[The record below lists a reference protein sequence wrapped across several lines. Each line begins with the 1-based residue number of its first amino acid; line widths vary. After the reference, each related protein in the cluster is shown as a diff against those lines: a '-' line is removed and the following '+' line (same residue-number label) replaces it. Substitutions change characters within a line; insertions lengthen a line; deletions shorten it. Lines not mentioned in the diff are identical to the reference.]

1 MKVKET
7 EIYNYI
13 RSIQLHRVFISSVY
27 NLKINCSPDNVKK
40 IANDRFSVDCLTD
53 FIENNKELFKRVV
66 LTQYF
71 KEILNPIYFTVK
83 ELKEIQS
90 SNDPFSHDEINDIM
104 IQELEKDNYMDIDC
118 DVVNYCLELLNNT
131 ENTMCAE

>member
-1 MKVKET
+1 MT
-7 EIYNYI
+7 CCN
-13 RSIQLHRVFISSVY
+13 RQSITKY
-27 NLKINCSPDNVKK
+27 CY
-40 IANDRFSVDCLTD
+40 LTKC
-53 FIENNKELFKRVV
+53 NN
-66 LTQYF
+66 
-71 KEILNPIYFTVK
+71 YFTVK

>member
-1 MKVKET
+1 MSTDTFLPRNHLSFRK
-7 EIYNYI
+7 
-13 RSIQLHRVFISSVY
+13 
-27 NLKINCSPDNVKK
+27 DN
-40 IANDRFSVDCLTD
+40 FY
-53 FIENNKELFKRVV
+53 IENNKELFKRVV

>member
-1 MKVKET
+1 MKSKEIET
-7 EIYNYI
+7 YNYI
-13 RSIQLHRVFISSVY
+13 RSIKLHKIFISNVD
-27 NLKINCSPDNVKK
+27 NLQINCSPDNIKK
-40 IANDRFSVDCLTD
+40 IANERFSVDCLTD
-53 FIENNKELFKRVV
+53 FIESYKELFKKEV
-66 LTQYF
+66 LMQLLD
-71 KEILNPIYFTVK
+71 EILKPIYFTVE